1 MWLPEAKIKKRMTK
15 DPVAICLDVLH
26 CVQQSTS
33 SETSLFAFAYL
44 GLMAA
49 VFWFPAVCS
58 LSLAHFHSSSVLKA
72 PEPNHQRNV
81 FSLFVK
87 QLNTGL

>member
-1 MWLPEAKIKKRMTK
+1 MTK
-15 DPVAICLDVLH
+15 DPVAICLDVLY

-33 SETSLFAFAYL
+33 LETSLFAFAYL

-58 LSLAHFHSSSVLKA
+58 LSLAHFHSSSVLKV